1 MSKLDEAI
9 KNIAMFIV
17 VTLIPIILLTITI
30 LSIT

>member
-1 MSKLDEAI
+1 MSKLDKAI